1 MTNDAHATAPA
12 RTDASSRIPD
22 DIDVPTYV
30 VRTVVAVGA
39 AYVLARTAVSVLTGA
54 TLRWWWLPVEVAITV
69 FIVGV
74 AITAACAIPIR
85 RDLDAILGRAAGNE
99 KQLRE
104 QNRSQTFLRDVQHA
118 FEMIEQ
124 EDELFTTA
132 GLALR
137 AAGPADAEILVA
149 DASNAHVS
157 RLAVADGRS
166 APGCGLTTPHQCP
179 AVRQGHTL
187 RFDDP
192 NGLASCPRLR
202 ERGLADGSR
211 AVCIPINILGSPAAV
226 LHAACDCQVDA
237 DEVEFGVRALEGVA
251 VRFGQ
256 RLGMM
261 RAMAQ
266 SQLQADTDPLT
277 GLLNRRAMENRV
289 RELKRDGVPFA
300 VAMADLD
307 HFKSLNDTYGHD
319 TGDRALRLFSRVAR
333 AAVRDSDIV
342 CRHGGEEFVII
353 LVGASVVDAAPVLH
367 RLREH
372 LADSLTDAQLP
383 SYTVSVGL
391 ADSTVSSDFHELLVA
406 ADRALLDAKATGRD
420 RLVIAD
426 QDLPVMF
433 PTDR

>member
-1 MTNDAHATAPA
+1 MSTTPTPSTPTTGDAGPA
-12 RTDASSRIPD
+12 SRIPD

-30 VRTVVAVGA
+30 VRTVVAVA
-39 AYVLARTAVSVLTGA
+39 FAYIGARTAMAIAAGA
-54 TLRWWWLPVEVAITV
+54 PLRWWWIPIEVAITV
-69 FIVGV
+69 ILVGLSIVV
-74 AITAACAIPIR
+74 VCAIPIR

-124 EDELFTTA
+124 EDELFGTA
-132 GLALR
+132 ALALQ
-137 AAGPADAEILVA
+137 AAGPANAEILVA

-157 RLAVADGRS
+157 RRVIAEGRA
-166 APGCGLTTPHQCP
+166 APGCGVTTPHHCP

-202 ERGLADGSR
+202 ERGLAAGSR
-211 AVCIPINILGSPAAV
+211 AACIPINILGSPAAV
-226 LHAACDCQVDA
+226 LHAACDCDVDA

-289 RELKRDGVPFA
+289 RELQREGVPFA

-307 HFKSLNDTYGHD
+307 HFKALNDTYGHD

-353 LVGASVVDAAPVLH
+353 LVGANVVDAAPVLH

-372 LADSLTDAQLP
+372 LAEALTDAELP
-383 SYTVSVGL
+383 AYTASIGL
-391 ADSTVSSDFHELLVA
+391 ADSTISRDLHELLVA

-420 RLVIAD
+420 RLVIGDDRFLAPD
-426 QDLPVMF
+426 
-433 PTDR
+433 PT